1 MVESAT
7 SPSLQEV
14 EKLLPGRHLITS
26 ETNGRWT
33 VVFARVSTSDQ
44 VREGGSLAQQVE
56 SGTSTATGHGK
67 VVTAIYIDPG
77 KSASKLTFDQRAGVR
92 MLLDDVRSG
101 LIDRIYLYKRDRVAR
116 QHGEWL
122 HFWKTCSK
130 NNVQILFTCPQ
141 EPPLGKGIYGKVQE
155 AFMSLWAELESEQI
169 RVRVRDSIM
178 SRFENGQW
186 VGGVL
191 PYGLTRNLD
200 GKIVAHSEE
209 APIVKE
215 IFRLAHEQS
224 LGASEISRRLNE
236 TRPLSKRGLN
246 WSRYTVN
253 KVLQNRVYC
262 GYVSLRTV
270 IDEDDV
276 PRSVE
281 MERLSPVLPVLVP
294 EDIWKALASARKER
308 VRVEGVN
315 PTRHNVGP
323 NLLHGLLVCGEC
335 GRPMAAR
342 HHQRRYR
349 ASDGTVT
356 VYRHQAYYCRNAKA
370 GNCGSRRGVA
380 KDEVEE
386 VVVRECYNQ
395 VMNVSTQRLHAAAQE
410 YFQRETS
417 AKKKA
422 YADLKKSVARTDT
435 AIMRNRAGFE
445 RAGPGEAG
453 FYQTRI
459 SELLMEREAQL
470 KEISRLEAELKVVR
484 TVQVAGNSISVDWP
498 TFLRWFQDSTTDLR
512 HAFLLHSLNRVECFA
527 NERRLGLAF
536 RCQVAV

>member
-1 MVESAT
+1 MGESALF
-7 SPSLQEV
+7 PSLQEV
-14 EKLLPGRHLITS
+14 EKLLPGRHLLTS
-26 ETNGRWT
+26 ETTGRWT
-33 VVFARVSTSDQ
+33 VVFARVSTADQ

-56 SGTSTATGHGK
+56 SGIGTAAGHGK
-67 VVTAIYIDPG
+67 VVTAVYIDPG
-77 KSASKLTFDQRAGVR
+77 KSASKLSFDQRAGVR

-169 RVRVRDSIM
+169 RVRVRDSII
-178 SRFENGQW
+178 SRFESGRW

-191 PYGLTRNLD
+191 PFGLTRNLD
-200 GKIVAHSEE
+200 GIIVAHREE

-224 LGASEISRRLNE
+224 LGASEIAKRLNE

-253 KVLQNRVYC
+253 KILQNRVYC
-262 GYVSLRTV
+262 GYISLRTV
-270 IDEDDV
+270 VDEDEV
-276 PRSVE
+276 PRSVQ
-281 MERLSPVLPVLVP
+281 MERLSPELPVLVP
-294 EDIWKALASARKER
+294 EDIWQALAGARKER

-323 NLLHGLLVCGEC
+323 NMLAGLLICGEC

-380 KDEVEE
+380 KDEIEE
-386 VVVRECYNQ
+386 VIVRECYRQ
-395 VMNVSTQRLHAAAQE
+395 VTKVAPQRLHAIAQDFYRSE
-410 YFQRETS
+410 ASTL
-417 AKKKA
+417 KKA
-422 YADLKKSVARTDT
+422 YADLKKSVARTDS

-445 RAGPGEAG
+445 RAGSGEAD

-459 SELLMEREAQL
+459 SELLMEREAQV
-470 KEISRLEAELKVVR
+470 KEVSRLKADLQVVQQAR
-484 TVQVAGNSISVDWP
+484 PVDHSLTVDWP
-498 TFLRWFQDSTTDLR
+498 SFLQRFQASPQDLR
-512 HAFLLHSLNRVECFA
+512 HAFLIHSIDRIEYFA
-527 NERRLGLAF
+527 NERRLELALK
-536 RCQVAV
+536 CQVAV